1 MSKKNNKEII
11 ILMGVIIIILAVL
24 CVLFATDTLTITTKN
39 ENVTTSD
46 KTDTKSE
53 NTDKTTTNDD
63 VNSEDKTEDK
73 SNDNN
78 STLKKFTFNTSYGT
92 ETIEA
97 EEALTGRGSAGASSK
112 IFYLKDHK
120 LYLYGHGESDE
131 LLANGVD
138 KIYYKTE
145 QTDQISVVLNSTSTI
160 SKENS
165 YIEYE
170 K

>member
-1 MSKKNNKEII
+1 MNKESNGIVI
-11 ILMGVIIIILAVL
+11 LLMGIIIIILALL

-39 ENVTTSD
+39 ENETTSD
-46 KTDTKSE
+46 KTNTKSE
-53 NTDKTTTNDD
+53 NTDKITTNNDI
-63 VNSEDKTEDK
+63 NSEAKTEDK
-73 SNDNN
+73 FNDNN
-78 STLKKFTFNTSYGT
+78 TSKKFTFNTSYGT

-112 IFYLKDHK
+112 IFYLKGHK

-131 LLANGVD
+131 LLADGVD

-145 QTDQISVVLNSTSTI
+145 QTDLINVVLNSNSTI

-165 YIEYE
+165 YIKYE

>member
-1 MSKKNNKEII
+1 MNKESNDIVI
-11 ILMGVIIIILAVL
+11 LLMGIIIIILAVL

-39 ENVTTSD
+39 ENETTSD
-46 KTDTKSE
+46 KTNTKSE
-53 NTDKTTTNDD
+53 NTDKITTNNDI
-63 VNSEDKTEDK
+63 NSEAKTEDK

-78 STLKKFTFNTSYGT
+78 NASKKFTFNTSYGT

-131 LLANGVD
+131 LLADGVD

-145 QTDQISVVLNSTSTI
+145 QTDLINVVLNSTSTI

>member
-1 MSKKNNKEII
+1 MNKESNDIVI
-11 ILMGVIIIILAVL
+11 LLMGIIIIILAVL
-24 CVLFATDTLTITTKN
+24 CVLFATDTLTIMTKN
-39 ENVTTSD
+39 GNETTSD
-46 KTDTKSE
+46 KTNTKSE
-53 NTDKTTTNDD
+53 NTDKITTNNAI
-63 VNSEDKTEDK
+63 NSEAKTEDK

-78 STLKKFTFNTSYGT
+78 NASKKFTFNTSYGT
-92 ETIEA
+92 ETLEA

-131 LLANGVD
+131 LLADGVD

-145 QTDQISVVLNSTSTI
+145 QTDLINVVLNSTSTI